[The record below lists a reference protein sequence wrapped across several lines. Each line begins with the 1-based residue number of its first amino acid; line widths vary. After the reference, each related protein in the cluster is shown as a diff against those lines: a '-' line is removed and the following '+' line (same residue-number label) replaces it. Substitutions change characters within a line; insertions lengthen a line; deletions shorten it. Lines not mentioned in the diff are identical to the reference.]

1 MKKYL
6 IIATVILAV
15 AGVVGF
21 QQCSLAKLK
30 AKNESLTQTKGALLD
45 SVRHYQTKDGLNAA
59 EMAGIRLTIDE
70 LKRYRADDLK
80 LIESLKT
87 NGRDVERV
95 VTVNTH
101 TRDTLYTVLK
111 EKEIYR
117 DTIYNNVV
125 QVEPVKVKAIDIE
138 KPWYSLHGYIDADTL
153 VGDLQ
158 TRSKLK
164 IVETVK
170 YKRFLGF
177 LWKTNKVKDRKIDV
191 TSLNPNETIENVEFI
206 LIDK

>member
-6 IIATVILAV
+6 IIATAILAV

>member
-6 IIATVILAV
+6 IIAIAILAV

-138 KPWYSLHGYIDADTL
+138 KPWYSLHGYIDGDTL

>member
-1 MKKYL
+1 MNMYL
-6 IIATVILAV
+6 IIAIAILAV

-138 KPWYSLHGYIDADTL
+138 KPWYSLHGYIDGDTL